1 MRTLFFFGLFAL
13 TITTAAAQPLSLY
26 DCIRQAVE
34 SNYAVKI
41 ANNQKDIAEN
51 NVTLTP
57 FLPAVTASGTQNSQY
72 SVGSRSLAT
81 ATEQTDFNTRASN
94 LNAGI
99 ALNWRLFD
107 GLAMFA
113 AWYKQHDALNVSE
126 QEVKMAIENLI
137 AQVCYE
143 YYNIIILNNRLSAAQ
158 YSLTLSQERYQQA
171 MEKYTLGSS
180 SGLDLRQAK
189 IDFNADSSV
198 MMTQQEALQNAYI
211 RLNTL
216 MNTPLND
223 NGYVLDSISLLP
235 KIDRRQLYDATL
247 QYNSALTAARLGK
260 RISEQDLKIA
270 NAGRYPTLNFT
281 TGYNYSRAQ
290 TPSSAVTYNRSN
302 GFNWGFSL
310 SWTLFDGF
318 DIRRQIRNAKLA
330 VKGSELSYM
339 QVETNIKSE
348 LALIYNTY
356 EMNLQMIN
364 FESESVETAYQTLD
378 AAMYRYKLG
387 GLSGIEFREYQKNY
401 LAAVERQLSATYQAK
416 LSEITLRLMSGE
428 LLSYELSVE
437 R

>member
-1 MRTLFFFGLFAL
+1 MRTFFFFGLVL
-13 TITTAAAQPLSLY
+13 LSMTTTVAQTMPLY

-41 ANNQKDIAEN
+41 VYNQKDIAEN
-51 NVTLTP
+51 NVTCTP
-57 FLPAVTASGTQNSQY
+57 FMPTVTASGTQNQSY
-72 SVGSRSLAT
+72 SVGSRTLAT
-81 ATEQTDFNTRASN
+81 TNEQTDINARANN

-99 ALNWRLFD
+99 TLNWQLFD

-113 AWYKQHDALNVSE
+113 TYNKQKDALSLSE

-137 AQVCYE
+137 GQVCYE

-171 MEKYTLGSS
+171 MEMYTLGSS

-198 MMTQQEALQNAYI
+198 LMTQQEALQNAYI

-216 MNTPLND
+216 MNAPLTND
-223 NGYVLDSISLLP
+223 GYVVDSISLLP
-235 KIDRRQLYDATL
+235 KIDRQRLIDATM
-247 QYNSALTAARLGK
+247 QYNSTLTAARLGK
-260 RISEQDLKIA
+260 RISEQDLKLA
-270 NAGRYPTLNFT
+270 NALRYPTLSFN
-281 TGYNYSRAQ
+281 TGYNYSWAE

-318 DIRRQIRNAKLA
+318 DVRRRIKNAKLA
-330 VKGSELSYM
+330 VKGSELNYL
-339 QVETNIKSE
+339 QIENRIKSE

-356 EMNLQMIN
+356 EKNLLMIN
-364 FESESVETAYQTLD
+364 FETESVETAYQTLD

-401 LAAVERQLSATYQAK
+401 LEAVERQLSATYQAK
-416 LSEITLRLMSGE
+416 LSEINLRLMSGE
-428 LLSYELSVE
+428 L
-437 R
+437 